1 MENRSTDGAIQLV
14 DELRTDAKIGK
25 SKHFNAS
32 RRKIGLHN
40 WVGIPVVLIN
50 VFIGTV
56 IVALLSDGNGNQILA
71 IVSTILAFVAASL
84 SALQTFFNFHKA
96 AEGHSQVGN
105 RYLKISRNCKKL
117 LRKHQDIPY
126 SAEELWAEAEAIQN
140 EYLDINVE
148 AEAFP
153 TSDRDLKRARSAKE
167 VTPFITGKE
176 SATNSANK

>member
-1 MENRSTDGAIQLV
+1 MTEQSTSGAIKLI

-40 WVGIPVVLIN
+40 WVGIPVIVIN

-56 IVALLSDGNGNQILA
+56 IVALLSDENKSLA
-71 IVSTILAFVAASL
+71 IFSAVLAFIAASL

-96 AEGHSQVGN
+96 AEGHGSVGN
-105 RYLKISRNCKKL
+105 RYLKISRHCKKL
-117 LRKHQDIPY
+117 LRKHQDIPF
-126 SAEELWAEAEAIQN
+126 SSEALWAEVEAIQN
-140 EYLDINVE
+140 EYLEINIE

-153 TSDRDLKRARSAKE
+153 TTDKDLKNAKE
-167 VTPFITGKE
+167 AKEITPFVL
-176 SATNSANK
+176 NSDKTK

>member
-1 MENRSTDGAIQLV
+1 MSEKSTVGAIKLI
-14 DELRTDAKIGK
+14 DELRTDAKLGK

-56 IVALLSDGNGNQILA
+56 IVALLSEGSGNKNLA
-71 IVSTILAFVAASL
+71 IFSTILAFVAASL
-84 SALQTFFNFHKA
+84 SAMQTFFNFHKA
-96 AEGHSQVGN
+96 AEGHSSVGN

-117 LRKHQDIPY
+117 LRKHQDLPF
-126 SAEELWAEAEAIQN
+126 APEKLWEEAEAIQN
-140 EYLDINVE
+140 EYLEINIE

-153 TSDRDLKRARSAKE
+153 TSDRDLKSARKAQE
-167 VTPFITGKE
+167 VTPFILNSDAE
-176 SATNSANK
+176 SK